1 MNKIKILIIITSII
15 SVLLI
20 CAIIILNISNEG
32 EENITNNN
40 FNIGNIN
47 NSISNNMSNGISN
60 NIDDNTTSNIVNN
73 IQENLINNNIQD
85 NNTTVGNTQIKPQA
99 VKSRED
105 FYTVKSCID
114 EYINYIVTNNS
125 EALYNILD
133 KYYMQ
138 QNNINQ
144 NNILE
149 KLVRINEYQVFAPTR
164 MNYIELNNKQIYM
177 VYGKIRED
185 KLNERANEVE
195 FNLTVTMNKQNNSY
209 SIIPEII
216 SETTSYSL
224 IGNNTRNK
232 YNLYSTVSID
242 NKTMANIYFVDYKTE
257 LLYNL
262 QNAYN
267 LLDEEYS
274 RKRFNGY
281 SNFYQYVQDNIN
293 KINRANL
300 TKYSITNDGNN
311 TIFTC
316 IDQYNNYYIFEET
329 AIMQYKVILD
339 DYTIDS
345 NEFITKYNA
354 ASFQEKMELNIQ
366 KFIKMINSK
375 DYENAYNL
383 LNTEF
388 KNNNFIDLQQ
398 FINYVTTSF
407 YNYNDVRFN
416 TFSTQGDIGIYEI
429 NINGVVNDIDVTQT
443 KTIIMKL
450 GTGTNFEISFDI

>member
-1 MNKIKILIIITSII
+1 MKKIKILIIITSII
-15 SVLLI
+15 SILLI
-20 CAIIILNISNEG
+20 FAIIILNINSKG
-32 EENITNNN
+32 EENNNN
-40 FNIGNIN
+40 LNIN
-47 NSISNNMSNGISN
+47 NNISNMIG
-60 NIDDNTTSNIVNN
+60 NTTSNIVNN
-73 IQENLINNNIQD
+73 VQGNLINNNVQE
-85 NNTTVGNTQIKPQA
+85 NNINIGSTEIKPQP

-114 EYINYIVTNNS
+114 EYINYIVANNN

-133 KYYMQ
+133 KYYLDK
-138 QNNINQ
+138 NNIDK

-149 KLVRINEYQVFAPTR
+149 KLVKINTYQVFNPER
-164 MNYIELNNKQIYM
+164 MNYVELNNKQIYM

-185 KLNERANEVE
+185 KLNERANEVD
-195 FNLTVTMNKQNNSY
+195 FNLTVTINKQNNSY

-216 SETTSYSL
+216 NETTSYSL
-224 IGNNTRNK
+224 IGNNTRTK
-232 YNLYSTVSID
+232 YNLYSTVNID
-242 NKTMANIYFVDYKTE
+242 NKTMANIYFVDYKTK

-262 QNAYN
+262 QNAYD
-267 LLDEEYS
+267 LLDENYS
-274 RKRFNGY
+274 KKRFNGY

-300 TKYSITNDGNN
+300 TKYSITNEGNN

-329 AIMQYKVILD
+329 AIMQYKVMLD
-339 DYTIDS
+339 NYTIDS
-345 NEFITKYNA
+345 NEFVTKYSS

-388 KNNNFIDLQQ
+388 KNNNFADLQQ
-398 FINYVTTSF
+398 FINYVTSSF
-407 YNYNDVRFN
+407 YNYNDVKFN

-429 NINGVVNDIDVTQT
+429 NINGVVNDIDVTQI

-450 GTGTNFEISFDI
+450 GTGTDFEISFDI